1 MWKEILKEDIEKYR
15 PKAYEGGSMYRGN
28 RDGGGYEA
36 GDNLEGKRREFI
48 DKKREVI
55 GEYSDFVLEHM
66 MPNINNKYSG
76 YKDTL
81 NTNFGGKNP
90 TDNIFGKIYKK
101 ASKETQT
108 FYTKNLINEENYK
121 TYDVDK
127 KMNELRQALE
137 KYKNMYK
144 EKISEFAEKELE
156 KFKQSDKYIMVKRGG
171 FGYRQEKMEK
181 IVEEAEAKLNDKIS
195 N

>member
-1 MWKEILKEDIEKYR
+1 M
-15 PKAYEGGSMYRGN
+15 
-28 RDGGGYEA
+28 
-36 GDNLEGKRREFI
+36 
-48 DKKREVI
+48 

-66 MPNINNKYSG
+66 MPDINDIYSG
-76 YKDTL
+76 YKDTF
-81 NTNFGGKNP
+81 NNNFGGKNP
-90 TDNIFGKIYKK
+90 SDNIFGKIYVK

-108 FYTKNLINEENYK
+108 AYSKNLINEENYK

-156 KFKQSDKYIMVKRGG
+156 KFKQSHEYNMVKRGRL
-171 FGYRQEKMEK
+171 GYRQEKMEK
-181 IVEEAEAKLNDKIS
+181 IVEEAEANLNDKGLLR

>member
-1 MWKEILKEDIEKYR
+1 MWKEILKIDMGEAHKLGDKYAPEDMKEV
-15 PKAYEGGSMYRGN
+15 
-28 RDGGGYEA
+28 
-36 GDNLEGKRREFI
+36 DNLEGKRREFR
-48 DKKREVI
+48 DKKKEVF

-66 MPNINNKYSG
+66 MPDIYRLELN

-81 NTNFGGKNP
+81 TTNFGGKNI
-90 TDNIFGKIYKK
+90 TDNIFGKIYNK

-137 KYKNMYK
+137 KYKNIHK

-156 KFKQSDKYIMVKRGG
+156 KFKQSHEYITVKRGG

-181 IVEEAEAKLNDKIS
+181 IVEEAEANLKDKGLLR